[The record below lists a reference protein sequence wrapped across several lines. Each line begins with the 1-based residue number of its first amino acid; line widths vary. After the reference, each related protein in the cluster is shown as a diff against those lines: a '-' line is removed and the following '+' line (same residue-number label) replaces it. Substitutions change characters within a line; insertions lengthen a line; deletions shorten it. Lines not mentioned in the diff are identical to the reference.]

1 MPKAMAKR
9 ARQPK
14 LRCQIHFMP
23 DRHVLQK
30 LSQVYHWL
38 VPESAAGPQ
47 STPLA
52 AAGHEKDSR
61 HLRSSL
67 L

>member
-1 MPKAMAKR
+1 MAKR
-9 ARQPK
+9 VRQPK

-23 DRHVLQK
+23 DRYVSQK
-30 LSQVYHWL
+30 LSQVYRWL
-38 VPESAAGPQ
+38 VPESAAGPPG
-47 STPLA
+47 TALA